1 MPRNPSAT
9 EMMGAGKMSAAAV
22 EMSAAKVGV
31 AAAMSA
37 TVTAAMAPTMSPAAS
52 RECGAAKNRREHD
65 NRKSH
70 DGF

>member
-1 MPRNPSAT
+1 
-9 EMMGAGKMSAAAV
+9 MMGAGKMSAAAV

-37 TVTAAMAPTMSPAAS
+37 TVSAAVSAAMAPTMPPAAS